1 MPEEQKF
8 MVFQTQEPQYEVVY
22 NDIGNAI
29 GWGIAGGI
37 LYFGAKVALSTFGQW
52 WIWACP

>member
-1 MPEEQKF
+1 

-52 WIWACP
+52 WIWAYP